1 LSFKFFICTR
11 ERFYTCDGI
20 DHSVLPNGN
29 AVEVAQYKLG
39 VVEHTLIVVAEHKPG
54 AIDNMGHVLH
64 NQLVVITVLTRVFSF
79 LFT

>member
-1 LSFKFFICTR
+1 
-11 ERFYTCDGI
+11 
-20 DHSVLPNGN
+20 VLPNGN

-39 VVEHTLIVVAEHKPG
+39 VVEHKLIVVVEHKLG

-64 NQLVVITVLTRVFSF
+64 NQLVVITVLSRVFSF